1 MMIRLPQVRLIGE
14 NGEMVGIV
22 DNRVAQEMA
31 LSAGK
36 DLVEINANQRPPI
49 CKIMDYGKFC
59 YDQQKKEKEQKRL
72 NKQSQIKEVQFSPN
86 VETNDIKTK
95 TRQIREFLE
104 DGHKVRITMRF
115 RGRDLQ
121 HTDLGRNVF
130 ETIVSSL
137 LDVAK
142 AEQRTEFDG
151 KNMAVTITGLK

>member
-151 KNMAVTITGLK
+151 KNMAVTIMRK